1 MKLEIRNAAR
11 TDVESKIREALGQS
25 IVPVRVNRK
34 NCWAMETGTND
45 ENGVPIYALLSLSIA
60 ATSDTDR
67 TTAFDFSNA
76 VQARLD
82 YDSQPVRVKKEK
94 EVDPEAEARKAK
106 KDEKK
111 NLVRSWCEEN
121 LTDQQVTT
129 TEIYNAIPEV
139 HEYMLMQVGSWL
151 KELANE
157 EGSCV
162 KREQTKGKA
171 YYSRKEP
178 EIEDE
183 TEEEGE

>member
-1 MKLEIRNAAR
+1 MKLEIRNAAHSV
-11 TDVESKIREALGQS
+11 VESKVREALGQS
-25 IVPVRVNRK
+25 IVPVRVNQK
-34 NCWAMETGTND
+34 DCWAMETGVND

-60 ATSDTDR
+60 ATADTKR

-82 YDSQPVRVKKEK
+82 HDSQPVRVKKEK
-94 EVDPEAEARKAK
+94 EADPEAEARKAK
-106 KDEKK
+106 KNEKK
-111 NLVRSWCEEN
+111 SLVRAWCKEN

-162 KREQTKGKA
+162 KREQVKGKA
-171 YYSRKEP
+171 YYSREEP
-178 EIEDE
+178 EVTEE
-183 TEEEGE
+183 MEEEGD